1 MISTI
6 LAKNKKYLLPV
17 LTLIASAALPQTSW
31 PAQINRNNLIGSWS
45 CKSITMGQG
54 EMKSIN
60 SSSFVRI
67 KRDGSYSRYGTT
79 TVNLVIY
86 DIPVEWI
93 FVVKDEGRWSLTGDR
108 FISRGS
114 FVDIEDRWRVPYY
127 LDISEL
133 RKYQLSQEMKNLGIY
148 REIKD
153 SVLDADEYQI
163 IMPSNDRVIIENGGV
178 TTTCDR

>member
-1 MISTI
+1 M
-6 LAKNKKYLLPV
+6 
-17 LTLIASAALPQTSW
+17 
-31 PAQINRNNLIGSWS
+31 
-45 CKSITMGQG
+45 
-54 EMKSIN
+54 
-60 SSSFVRI
+60 

-86 DIPVEWI
+86 DIPIEWI

-108 FISRGS
+108 LISRGS
-114 FVDIEDRWRVPYY
+114 FVDIEDRWRFPYY